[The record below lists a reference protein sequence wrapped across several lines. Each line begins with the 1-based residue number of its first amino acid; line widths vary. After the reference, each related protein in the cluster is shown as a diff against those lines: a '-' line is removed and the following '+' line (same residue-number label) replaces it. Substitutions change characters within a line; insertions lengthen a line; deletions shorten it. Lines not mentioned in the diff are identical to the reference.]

1 MLSSSKP
8 YNQSILTIIVFL
20 PKVKYFIALLGYLW
34 HNKTVKNITR
44 AFHSGRAVFFL
55 MVFICCILAGAVL
68 KIASS
73 VILPFTIAVLL
84 AFVMYPMLKGL
95 DKLHCPRFLS
105 ILLAVIIIITGL
117 YIFGVV
123 LFMSGR
129 MIVAQYPKYESRF
142 AEIYA
147 WVARVFELP
156 YDKDLSFWES
166 LWVQPG
172 IRTWIREFTFS
183 FSNIF
188 LRFLSNAVFV
198 VLFLV
203 FLLLEASFFKEKL
216 ETAFESRIDRIS
228 RMGNDII
235 HQITRYL
242 AAKFLISLVNGIIFA
257 LAFYIVGLEF
267 AIVWGIVQF
276 VMNFI
281 PTLGS
286 IVSGAAM
293 SIFALLQFW
302 PNPGPV
308 ILVVAIILG
317 VNMILGNILDPK
329 IIGDHVGISPLL
341 VLISLAIWGW
351 LWGFAGMVMAVPI
364 TVIIKIVCKNIPIME
379 PISVLIGSRRSV
391 QAKKAE
397 NEKTET

>member
-1 MLSSSKP
+1 
-8 YNQSILTIIVFL
+8 L

-242 AAKFLISLVNGIIFA
+242 AAKFLISLVNGIVFA